1 MLNKFL
7 NNTLNKSSRLLSEAK
22 EKVEE
27 TAKKKVNNVLGDK
40 IPNPQDLQ
48 TELQNRLNNPTQKQ
62 LLEAEKIYN
71 RFLNLVNV
79 AIFKLEAKKAELQ
92 SIKIKLEGISSNL
105 QAFRDFVDFLDPVLT
120 GIRAAIPA
128 INGALA
134 GSSGPAASGKL
145 ISDLTLKKKDIKD
158 SLKKADDAIQSF
170 ESPADYFIKESNKI
184 LNPVDKAIEKIDSL
198 INFLLKIKTQLEAIY
213 TQFLSDVGILANPE
227 ESEESGNDDTTADD
241 IENNPDLLDDL
252 VTTTILPNNKGYII
266 KKNGATIEYGIG
278 NPPTNEITSDESG
291 RG

>member
-7 NNTLNKSSRLLSEAK
+7 NNTLNKSSGLLSEAK

-27 TAKKKVNNVLGDK
+27 TAKKKINNVLGDK

-48 TELQNRLNNPTQKQ
+48 TELKNKLNNPTQEQ
-62 LLEAEKIYN
+62 LLEAERIYN

-92 SIKIKLEGISSNL
+92 SIKAKLEGISSNL
-105 QAFRDFVDFLDPVLT
+105 QAFRDFANFLDPVLKGLRVALPT
-120 GIRAAIPA
+120 IDGSLAAST
-128 INGALA
+128 ALA
-134 GSSGPAASGKL
+134 ANGKV
-145 ISDLTLKKKDIKD
+145 ISTLTLKKKDIKD
-158 SLKKADDAIQSF
+158 SLKKASDAIQSF
-170 ESPADYFIKESNKI
+170 ESPADYFVKESNKI

-198 INFLLKIKTQLEAIY
+198 INFLLKIKAQLEAIY
-213 TQFLSDVGILANPE
+213 TQFLSDIGILITNE
-227 ESEESGNDDTTADD
+227 ESEETEGDSTTIDDV
-241 IENNPDLLDDL
+241 ENNPDLLDDL
-252 VTTTILPNNKGYII
+252 ITTTISPNNKSYVI

-291 RG
+291 R

>member
-7 NNTLNKSSRLLSEAK
+7 NNTLNKSSGLLSEAK

-27 TAKKKVNNVLGDK
+27 TAKKKINNVLGDK

-48 TELQNRLNNPTQKQ
+48 TELQNKLNNPTQEQ
-62 LLEAEKIYN
+62 LLEAERIYN

-92 SIKIKLEGISSNL
+92 SIKAKLEGISSNL
-105 QAFRDFVDFLDPVLT
+105 QAFRDFANFLDPVLKGLRVALPT
-120 GIRAAIPA
+120 IDGSLAAST
-128 INGALA
+128 ALA
-134 GSSGPAASGKL
+134 ANGKVISS
-145 ISDLTLKKKDIKD
+145 LTLKKKDIKD
-158 SLKKADDAIQSF
+158 SLKKASDAIQSF
-170 ESPADYFIKESNKI
+170 ESPADYFVKESNKI

-198 INFLLKIKTQLEAIY
+198 INFLSKIKAQLEAIY
-213 TQFLSDVGILANPE
+213 TQFLSDIGVLITSE
-227 ESEESGNDDTTADD
+227 ESEETEGDSTTIDDA
-241 IENNPDLLDDL
+241 ENNPDLLDDL
-252 VTTTILPNNKGYII
+252 ITTTISPNNKGYVI

-291 RG
+291 R